1 MYSIFW
7 YCIYSCVSFYSKL
20 CILFGQHRIERRE
33 HQGGRG
39 PIFTQEQE
47 REIINL
53 VLANNAI
60 RLREIQAH
68 IVNDHLIFNNV
79 QQVSLSTIARILKK
93 HQVVMKQLYKVPF
106 ERNSDRVKVLRREY
120 VVVRFVH

>member
-1 MYSIFW
+1 M
-7 YCIYSCVSFYSKL
+7 
-20 CILFGQHRIERRE
+20 FGQHRIERRE
-33 HQGGRG
+33 HQGGWG

-68 IVNDHLIFNNV
+68 IVNDPPIFNNV

-93 HQVVMKQLYKVPF
+93 TSSSEETTV
-106 ERNSDRVKVLRREY
+106 
-120 VVVRFVH
+120 